1 MTTDREL
8 VEQVRAGDVQA
19 FAALIERYE
28 RSVLAVVQAELR
40 DPDVAQD
47 VTKKTLVCAFRHL
60 PKLEDGSHF
69 GPWLLRLAR
78 RQSINAVR
86 SMPVAIGAG
95 VLSDDSDSD
104 FDCCDPDW
112 IEHEHILG
120 LVTRLP
126 DEDRRLIGLRYFDN
140 YTLSEIAD
148 LVGYPMDQVTRR
160 MSLAQ
165 MRLQYWWTREQ
176 EL

>member
-1 MTTDREL
+1 VTTDQEL
-8 VEQVRAGDVQA
+8 VERVQAGDVQA
-19 FAALIERYE
+19 FAALVERYE

-40 DPDVAQD
+40 DPKAARKVA
-47 VTKKTLVCAFRHL
+47 KRTLVRAFGRL
-60 PKLEDGSHF
+60 SKLDDGSQF
-69 GPWLLRLAR
+69 GPWLLKLAR

-86 SMPVAIGAG
+86 AMPTAVGAKTADG
-95 VLSDDSDSD
+95 KQHDGY
-104 FDCCDPDW
+104 DPEW
-112 IEHEHILG
+112 IEHEHMLG

-140 YTLSEIAD
+140 HTLPEIAA

-160 MSLAQ
+160 ISLAH
-165 MRLQYWWTREQ
+165 MRLQYWWSREQ

>member
-1 MTTDREL
+1 
-8 VEQVRAGDVQA
+8 VQAGDIQA
-19 FAALIERYE
+19 FAALVERYE

-40 DPDVAQD
+40 DPEKARNVA
-47 VTKKTLVCAFRHL
+47 KSTLVRAFRRL
-60 PKLEDGSHF
+60 PKLDDGSQF
-69 GPWLLRLAR
+69 GPWLLKLAR

-86 SMPVAIGAG
+86 AMPVPVGPG
-95 VLSDDSDSD
+95 VATGYGDDERY
-104 FDCCDPDW
+104 DPDW
-112 IEHEHILG
+112 IEHEHVLG

-140 YTLSEIAD
+140 YSLSEIAD

-160 MSLAQ
+160 MSLAH
-165 MRLQYWWTREQ
+165 MRLQYWWSREQ

>member
-1 MTTDREL
+1 MTTDQEL
-8 VEQVRAGDVQA
+8 VKRVQAGDVQA
-19 FAALIERYE
+19 FAALAERYE

-40 DPDVAQD
+40 DPMTARKVA
-47 VTKKTLVCAFRHL
+47 KKTLVRAFRQL
-60 PKLEDGSHF
+60 SRLDDGSRF
-69 GPWLLRLAR
+69 GSWLLKLAR

-86 SMPVAIGAG
+86 AMPISIEARIAEGETR
-95 VLSDDSDSD
+95 DR
-104 FDCCDPDW
+104 CDPEW
-112 IEHEHILG
+112 IEHEHMLG

-140 YTLSEIAD
+140 HTVPEIAA

-160 MSLAQ
+160 ISLAH
-165 MRLQYWWTREQ
+165 MRLQYWWSREQ